1 MKKYVKFFA
10 LMLVCAVIFA
20 SCKKETVTPADT
32 KTPTPVNPAYSHSGL
47 GDNNGVP
54 TGTFI
59 NLPSYISVV
68 GNIVAAAPGGKSGK
82 VPFKPNATN
91 NYVASDKGEYT
102 PLGAG
107 IIGINIAFK
116 NNLNTPTSFTL
127 PAGLLFIDDTISTD
141 DTTRIPQ
148 HCFMLKNVQVDL
160 GAGETVKVQVL
171 TYCSNHHFSSPFG
184 LNYQFGPVS
193 NYPGLVELCN
203 IMKSKQH
210 PVGQESRMQ
219 TCVWNITNEG
229 GLTTD
234 DRTFLNS
241 LP

>member
-1 MKKYVKFFA
+1 MKNYLRIFG
-10 LMLVCAVIFA
+10 LLVAITVVFTA
-20 SCKKETVTPADT
+20 CKKESTTPAST
-32 KTPTPVNPAYSHSGL
+32 GTPTPVSPAYSHVGL
-47 GDNNGVP
+47 GDSNGVP
-54 TGTFI
+54 SGTFI
-59 NLPSYISVV
+59 SLPSYISVV
-68 GNIVAAAPGGKSGK
+68 GNIVAAAPGGKSGS
-82 VPFKPNATN
+82 VPFKPYATN
-91 NYVASDKGEYT
+91 NYIASDKGEYA

-116 NNLNTPTSFTL
+116 NSLNSPTSFTL

-148 HCFMLKNVQVDL
+148 HCFMLKNVQVNL

-193 NYPGLVELCN
+193 NYPGLVELTS
-203 IMKSKQH
+203 IMKDKQH
-210 PVGQESRMQ
+210 PVGQEWRMQ
-219 TCVWNITNEG
+219 TCVWDITNES

-234 DRTFLNS
+234 DRAFLNS